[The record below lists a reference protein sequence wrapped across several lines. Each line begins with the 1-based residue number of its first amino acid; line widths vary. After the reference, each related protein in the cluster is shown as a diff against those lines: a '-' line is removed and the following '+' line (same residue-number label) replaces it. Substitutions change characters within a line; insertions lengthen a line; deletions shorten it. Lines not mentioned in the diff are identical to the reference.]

1 MEKTKIK
8 APKQQIGAKVMQ
20 KSNKKIYTVVEVQKD
35 ENGKAIRTI
44 LADENGKKK
53 PISQKTI
60 DCKYSFYSDDDANID
75 NREIEETSTLINN
88 IVEKSEDVSN
98 TIDDTNKKDK
108 DVPIDIDETYE
119 DVINNIAKTD
129 NTDKEIKD
137 VSNTINDTAK
147 KDEDVPNTID
157 DTVKENEST
166 SNTTVEIDTTNKE
179 IEDVPNNIN
188 YADKEIIDMLNDF
201 DETNTDEKTSA
212 LINKLL
218 GENIKLKDRVSE
230 LENQLNT
237 MKSIHRK
244 GGRPKKEYDDNLAE
258 QIIYLHRQGE
268 SYRNLAKRFGLSHS
282 TIARTIKDN
291 IDKY

>member
-8 APKQQIGAKVMQ
+8 APKQQIGTKIIQ
-20 KSNKKIYTVVEVQKD
+20 KSNKKIYTVTEVQRDEKD
-35 ENGKAIRTI
+35 KVIRII
-44 LADENGKKK
+44 LTDENGKKK
-53 PISQKTI
+53 PVAKNTI
-60 DCKYSFYSDDDANID
+60 DCKYSLYNDDDNVNID
-75 NREIEETSTLINN
+75 NREIEETSALINN

-98 TIDDTNKKDK
+98 TIDDTNK
-108 DVPIDIDETYE
+108 DVPVDVDAIYE
-119 DVINNIAKTD
+119 DIIQNNVETD

-137 VSNTINDTAK
+137 VSNTINDTIK
-147 KDEDVPNTID
+147 ESKNVSIDITDIDILDMIIDFDKTNKDE
-157 DTVKENEST
+157 K
-166 SNTTVEIDTTNKE
+166 
-179 IEDVPNNIN
+179 
-188 YADKEIIDMLNDF
+188 A
-201 DETNTDEKTSA
+201 SA
-212 LINKLL
+212 IINKLL
-218 GENIKLKDRVSE
+218 GENVKLKDRVSE